1 MAATSG
7 RPAAG
12 KARDRGITGRLIGG
26 SVKVTIGD
34 NRVAAGS
41 TMLDR
46 VRHPG
51 RRHAQNLNPGLTVI
65 APPDMNARLS
75 ERRKQVRITAS
86 NVTVRHGSNVML
98 ARRRTGL

>member
-1 MAATSG
+1 M
-7 RPAAG
+7 
-12 KARDRGITGRLIGG
+12 
-26 SVKVTIGD
+26 TIGD

-65 APPDMNARLS
+65 APPDTDMNARLS